1 MKNIFG
7 EYFTNH
13 IFILDILILRSPY
26 INRTFLVNM

>member
-7 EYFTNH
+7 EYFTNN